1 LNQEINM
8 NRRHFFRLLSGVPV
22 VATILAGQKPEA
34 STEKNPLHEC
44 VDRPDLPCPACAKWT
59 GDPLAVKSNPPQG
72 GWGFLG
78 KAV

>member
-1 LNQEINM
+1 M
-8 NRRHFFRLLSGVPV
+8 NRRQFSGLLSGVLV
-22 VATILAGQKPEA
+22 VATFLAEQKSEL
-34 STEKNPLHEC
+34 STEKNLLHEC

-59 GDPLAVKSNPPQG
+59 GDPLAVKRNSPKG

>member
-1 LNQEINM
+1 M

-22 VATILAGQKPEA
+22 LATFLPEQKSEPSAGMD
-34 STEKNPLHEC
+34 PLHEC

-72 GWGFLG
+72 GGGFLD
-78 KAV
+78 KAG